1 MSAAVQPGL
10 QRAVDEQHIAQEKA
24 VRNKKKRWNSLRDLT
39 QTVRNFLIH
48 TANDEVKPDLTLY
61 IKILIPLQSI

>member
-24 VRNKKKRWNSLRDLT
+24 VRSKKRWNSLRDLT